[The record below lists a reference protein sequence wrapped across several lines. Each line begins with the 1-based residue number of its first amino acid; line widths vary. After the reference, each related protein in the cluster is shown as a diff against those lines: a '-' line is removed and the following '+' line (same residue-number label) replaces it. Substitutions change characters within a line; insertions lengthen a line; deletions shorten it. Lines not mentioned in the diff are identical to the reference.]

1 MERRITLA
9 NEYQCTIYKEALED
23 VQYGDQHPGEHKDHS
38 LFSQLR
44 YCCALCSVHLHG
56 QWPDSGSK
64 KDKLENKAKGVA
76 SVWWA
81 DFIQFLAALGV
92 LPRSIRKN
100 RMNLTF
106 SLK

>member
-1 MERRITLA
+1 MVTNIQENIRTILSSA
-9 NEYQCTIYKEALED
+9 NYGTAVQCAFAWPIVA
-23 VQYGDQHPGEHKDHS
+23 
-38 LFSQLR
+38 SQ
-44 YCCALCSVHLHG
+44 
-56 QWPDSGSK
+56 K
-64 KDKLENKAKGVA
+64 KDKLEDKAKGVA